1 MKPHSLRCRERRLP
15 NTEREYI
22 DEQIAKFCK
31 RTGFG
36 GVRKEKEKEVNPVIK
51 FNEVTGNRASYEDST
66 LTKIKRIQQVA
77 ALLLEEAQ
85 ELKNA
90 ADNLN
95 YVEVL
100 DGALDVK
107 YVLTNVLDTLS
118 QYGFKVDEG
127 WNEVCLNNEL
137 KYTTSWDLVN
147 QWSKQCE
154 VEHTIVTKEFEGE
167 LYYHLSRT
175 SDGKVI
181 KQVNHP
187 KVNLKYYVP
196 DEFLV

>member
-1 MKPHSLRCRERRLP
+1 MP
-15 NTEREYI
+15 NTQREYI

-31 RTGFG
+31 RAGFALIDAG
-36 GVRKEKEKEVNPVIK
+36 IAVPSNLLNKKEKEKELNPVVK

-66 LTKIKRIQQVA
+66 LTKIKQIQQVA
-77 ALLLEEAQ
+77 ALLLEEAR

-90 ADNLN
+90 ADSLN

-137 KYTTSWDLVN
+137 KYTNSLDLVK
-147 QWSKQCE
+147 QWSKLQE
-154 VEHTIVTKEFEGE
+154 TKHDIVGNQFEGE

-187 KVNLKYYVP
+187 KVKLEYYVP
-196 DEFLV
+196 DEFLG